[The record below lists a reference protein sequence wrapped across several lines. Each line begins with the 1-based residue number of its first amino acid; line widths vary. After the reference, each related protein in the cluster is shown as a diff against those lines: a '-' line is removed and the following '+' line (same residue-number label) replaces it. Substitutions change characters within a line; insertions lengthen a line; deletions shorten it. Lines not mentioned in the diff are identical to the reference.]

1 MRSRPSVNFD
11 NSPLGKKQSY
21 KSSKNPSQNATGK
34 KSQFSDDPL
43 GALVDEMEKGKTLEN
58 VAGRSD

>member
-1 MRSRPSVNFD
+1 MRSRLSVNFD
-11 NSPLGKKQSY
+11 NSPLGKKTSNS

-43 GALVDEMEKGKTLEN
+43 GALVDEMEKGKTL
-58 VAGRSD
+58 

>member
-1 MRSRPSVNFD
+1 MRSRLSVNFD
-11 NSPLGKKQSY
+11 NSPLGKKTSV

-43 GALVDEMEKGKTLEN
+43 GALVDEMEKGKTL
-58 VAGRSD
+58 